1 MILIIFRNLI
11 LAEIY
16 NFFPCD
22 FLIQIFMDKFFSGS
36 KSPMCVPCFPNNIST
51 TTTTATRTTTTTTKV
66 QVPTTIRTDM
76 IIVAGIFLSFLLR
89 IAKYFYLKLKSISKM
104 ELITDL
110 YKFWLRTKNHLFATK
125 SYLNVNQ
132 KESLTQ
138 CFNLKMKCESELI
151 KI

>member
-36 KSPMCVPCFPNNIST
+36 KSPMCAPCFPNNIS
-51 TTTTATRTTTTTTKV
+51 TTTTTKV

-132 KESLTQ
+132 KESLKQ
-138 CFNLKMKCESELI
+138 CFNLKMKCETELI